1 VARKTGS
8 MSSGIPRDTLKKS
21 AVEHLK
27 FWLPRAIEETQV
39 QAAEYREAYAESQD
53 YSDQALAMEAEGLLG
68 ELENLAVALGIEV
81 PE

>member
-27 FWLPRAIEETQV
+27 FWLPRAIEETQ
-39 QAAEYREAYAESQD
+39 AEYREAYAESQD